1 MAEEE
6 IMDGGDDNLDMSN
19 SMSSSG
25 GSRSKIVTIL
35 IWVVGSIAAIVLMML
50 IAYLMAK
57 KVKTD
62 SYKEEQNIVIA
73 PSPPP
78 LMTYRFPK
86 QFRVNTADV
95 DSAHFIQMALALGY
109 ESENKMLDAELVQRQ
124 TQMQHIINIILG
136 GKKKEELTTVL
147 QKLNLA
153 EEIKSQ
159 INMILGEG
167 KIEEVYFEELVI
179 S

>member
-1 MAEEE
+1 MAEQELV
-6 IMDGGDDNLDMSN
+6 DTGAGFDAPAGGFATR
-19 SMSSSG
+19 G
-25 GSRSKIVTIL
+25 RSKIVTIL
-35 IWVVGSIAAIVLMML
+35 IWVVGSITAIVLMML
-50 IAYLMAK
+50 ISYLMAK

-86 QFRVNTADV
+86 EFRVNTADI
-95 DSAHFIQMALALGY
+95 DDPHFIQMKLAFGY
-109 ESENKMLDAELVQRQ
+109 QEENKALDTELIHRQ
-124 TQMQHIINIILG
+124 AQMQHVINIILG
-136 GKKKEELTTVL
+136 GKKKEEIITVL

-159 INMILGEG
+159 INMILSEG
-167 KIEEVYFEELVI
+167 KIEEVYFEELVV